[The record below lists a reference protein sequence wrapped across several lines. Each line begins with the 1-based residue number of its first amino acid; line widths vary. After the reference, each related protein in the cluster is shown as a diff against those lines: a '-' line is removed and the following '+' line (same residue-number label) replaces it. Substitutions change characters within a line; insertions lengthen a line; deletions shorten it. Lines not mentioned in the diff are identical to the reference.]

1 MKTEVSMQATKF
13 DSGKPPVGLIPQQA
27 LLAEARVM
35 AFGAEKYGRD
45 NWRKGM
51 DWSRLTDAALRHLL
65 AFIDGETLDPET
77 GLPHLAHVR
86 CCTAF
91 LLTYA
96 AQNLG
101 RDDRYINKTG
111 DGNAIKNVPER
122 DGHSGV
128 RVQG

>member
-1 MKTEVSMQATKF
+1 MQAKKF
-13 DSGKPPVGLIPQQA
+13 DSDKPPVGLIPQQA
-27 LLAEARVM
+27 LLAEAKVM

-51 DWSRLTDAALRHLL
+51 EWSRLTDAALRHLL

-86 CCTAF
+86 CCAAF

-101 RDDRYINKTG
+101 HDDRHTNKTG
-111 DGNAIKNVPER
+111 DGNAIEDVPTR
-122 DGHSGV
+122 DGYSGI
-128 RVQG
+128 RV